1 MGSRVGHDLVTNIF
15 TFVQKDGVSQVALV
29 VQNPLAKAGA
39 IKGAGSVPASGR
51 SPEEG
56 NDILEW
62 IDKIPWT
69 EEPGRLYNPWDHKE
83 LDTTEAT

>member
-1 MGSRVGHDLVTNIF
+1 MTNIF
-15 TFVQKDGVSQVALV
+15 TFIQKDGVSQVALV
-29 VQNPLAKAGA
+29 VQNPLAKAGD
-39 IKGAGSVPASGR
+39 IKRCRFSPASGR
-51 SPEEG
+51 SPGEG